1 MSSYEDVKNKHGKFR
16 LFPPSNACNK
26 NTNDRKYKKKA
37 QGAKFLLFHLIIFQL
52 FFSKL
57 RMRSPHLVLEQ
68 VVRIPV
74 TSNLSRN
81 EVDVCRCLAI
91 KVIVLLFKD
100 GGRRFTSLG
109 WNPPELSFLKPWI
122 VICTRNCTVRNI

>member
-1 MSSYEDVKNKHGKFR
+1 MSKINMANSGYFR
-16 LFPPSNACNK
+16 PRMHVTKTLTIGNA
-26 NTNDRKYKKKA
+26 KKKA

-57 RMRSPHLVLEQ
+57 RMMSPHLVLVQ
-68 VVRIPV
+68 VVRIVV

-81 EVDVCRCLAI
+81 EVDVCRCLAV

-100 GGRRFTSLG
+100 GGRSFT
-109 WNPPELSFLKPWI
+109 
-122 VICTRNCTVRNI
+122 